1 VRNILR
7 MKDLVFATHNANKAN
22 EVRALLAASYRILT
36 LDEIGCDI
44 DIPETGKTFAENAG
58 LKTRFVRERFK
69 LDSFGDDSGLEVEA
83 LNQEPGI
90 FSARYSGRGD
100 VANYE
105 LVLENLKGKTN
116 RKARFRTVISLL
128 LSGEEHL
135 FEGTLPG
142 VITEVPV
149 GSYGFGYDP
158 IFMPEGFDV
167 TLAQMTMVQKNEISH
182 RAIAMRKLVKF
193 LGEQE

>member
-1 VRNILR
+1 

-36 LDEIGCDI
+36 LDDIGCDI
-44 DIPETGKTFAENAG
+44 DIPETGKTFAENAE
-58 LKTRFVRERFK
+58 LKTRFLREQFK

-105 LVLENLKGKTN
+105 LVLEKLKGKGN

-167 TLAQMTMVQKNEISH
+167 TLAEMTMVQKNEISH
-182 RAIAMRKLVKF
+182 RAIAMRKLIKF